1 MMQLSQ
7 AELDAIL
14 ISLKIAGVA
23 VGWILVPGIAIAWLM
38 ARREFRGKAV
48 LDGVLH
54 LPLVLPP
61 VVVGYLLLVGL
72 GSQGIFGSWM
82 YQHLGIRLP
91 FTWQGAAVA
100 GGVMAFPLLV
110 RAVRLSL
117 EAVDPELEAAA
128 ATLGA
133 GRLRVLFT
141 VTLPLA
147 LPGLLTGT
155 VLAFARA
162 LSEFG
167 ATITFASNI
176 PGETRTLP
184 LALYSLIQIPG
195 GEAAAARLCV
205 LAIIIAMVSLV
216 ASEWLARR
224 ARMRLQGRDGG
235 QVHG

>member
-1 MMQLSQ
+1 MLSDAEWQ
-7 AELDAIL
+7 ALAL
-14 ISLKIAGVA
+14 SLKIAGSA
-23 VGWILVPGIAIAWLM
+23 VGWTLIPGVALAWLL
-38 ARREFRGKAV
+38 ARREFRGKAL
-48 LDGVLH
+48 LDGVIH

-61 VVVGYLLLVGL
+61 VVVGYLLLLAL
-72 GSQGIFGSWM
+72 GRQGW
-82 YQHLGIRLP
+82 LGHWLQTTLGVTLP

-117 EAVDPELEAAA
+117 EAVDPKLEAAA

-133 GRLRVLFT
+133 GRWRVLFT
-141 VTLPLA
+141 ITLPLA
-147 LPGLLTGT
+147 LPGLLTGS

-184 LALYSLIQIPG
+184 LALYTLIQTPG
-195 GEAAAARLCV
+195 KEAAAARLCA
-205 LAIIIAMVSLV
+205 LSIAIAMLSLI

-224 ARMRLQGRDGG
+224 ARRRLQERDR
-235 QVHG
+235 

>member
-1 MMQLSQ
+1 MQLSQ
-7 AELDAIL
+7 AELEAIL

-23 VGWILVPGIAIAWLM
+23 VGWILLPGVAVAWLM
-38 ARREFRGKAV
+38 ARREFRGKAL

-72 GSQGIFGSWM
+72 GTRGVLGSWL
-82 YQHLGIRLP
+82 YQQLGIRLP

-133 GRLRVLFT
+133 GRMRVLLT

-205 LAIIIAMVSLV
+205 LAIIIAMASLV
-216 ASEWLARR
+216 VSEWLARR
-224 ARMRLQGRDGG
+224 ARIRLQGRDAG
-235 QVHG
+235 QASG

>member
-1 MMQLSQ
+1 MLSD
-7 AELDAIL
+7 AETEAIL
-14 ISLKIAGVA
+14 ISLRVAGVA
-23 VGWILVPGIAIAWLM
+23 VAWILIPGIAVAWLM
-38 ARREFRGKAV
+38 ARREFRGKAL
-48 LDGVLH
+48 LDGLLH

-61 VVVGYLLLVGL
+61 VVVGYLLLLSL
-72 GSQGIFGSWM
+72 GSQGAMGTW
-82 YQHLGIRLP
+82 LDEWWGIRLP

-110 RAVRLSL
+110 RALRLSL
-117 EAVDPELEAAA
+117 EAVDPRLEAAA
-128 ATLGA
+128 STLGA
-133 GRLRVLFT
+133 GRWRVFAT
-141 VTLPLA
+141 ITLPLT

-184 LALYSLIQIPG
+184 LALYSLIQTPG
-195 GEAAAARLCV
+195 GEAAAARLCALSV
-205 LAIIIAMVSLV
+205 VIAMASLV

-224 ARMRLQGRDGG
+224 ARARLRGRDA
-235 QVHG
+235 

>member
-1 MMQLSQ
+1 MQLSQ
-7 AELDAIL
+7 AELEAIL

-23 VGWILVPGIAIAWLM
+23 VGWILLPGVAVAWLM
-38 ARREFRGKAV
+38 ARREFRGKAL

-72 GSQGIFGSWM
+72 GTQGVLGSWLN
-82 YQHLGIRLP
+82 QQLGIRLP

-133 GRLRVLFT
+133 GRLRVLLT

-147 LPGLLTGT
+147 LPGLLTGA

-184 LALYSLIQIPG
+184 LALYSLIQTPG

-205 LAIIIAMVSLV
+205 LAIIIAMASLV

-224 ARMRLQGRDGG
+224 ARVRLQGRDGG
-235 QVHG
+235 QASG

>member
-1 MMQLSQ
+1 MQLSE
-7 AELDAIL
+7 AELEAIL

-23 VGWILVPGIAIAWLM
+23 VGWILIPGIAVAWLM
-38 ARREFRGKAV
+38 ARREFRGKAL

-72 GSQGIFGSWM
+72 GTQGVLGSWLN
-82 YQHLGIRLP
+82 QQLGIRLP

-117 EAVDPELEAAA
+117 EAVDPGLEAAA

-133 GRLRVLFT
+133 GRIRVLLT

-147 LPGLLTGT
+147 LPGLFTGT

-224 ARMRLQGRDGG
+224 ARARLQGRDGG
-235 QVHG
+235 